1 MERSAPGIMQA
12 DPASE
17 VERLGAT
24 PPDSDELRAA
34 MFAYVDALVGD
45 GNPYVTRSQLSG
57 FQFRGERF
65 PLIDPSKGIRK
76 PAGWATVLSIL
87 STQTPAD
94 RGGYDD
100 DFRDDGSV
108 LYRFMRP
115 AASDASATN
124 SALLETMDRG
134 QPILYLIEVATG
146 TYEPVYPV
154 WFQGRDGDAVV
165 VSDVGPVGE
174 YADIIDL
181 RRYQKVVGRRR
192 LHQEEFRARVL
203 FAYEDRCCICRL
215 ARRGLLDA
223 AHIVDDADPSGLA
236 IVPNG
241 LAMCRIHH
249 AAYDQYLIGV
259 RPDLEIEVAADVLI
273 EVDGPMLRHALQE
286 IAGERIRIPPS
297 RRARPDPDRLEWKYE
312 RFRSAG

>member
-1 MERSAPGIMQA
+1 
-12 DPASE
+12 
-17 VERLGAT
+17 
-24 PPDSDELRAA
+24 
-34 MFAYVDALVGD
+34 MFAYVDGLVGA
-45 GNPYVTRSQLSG
+45 GSPYVTRAQLSD

-76 PAGWATVLSIL
+76 PTGWSTALSIL
-87 STQTPAD
+87 STQTPAN

-108 LYRFMRP
+108 VYRFMRMR
-115 AASDASATN
+115 ASDARATN
-124 SALLETMDRG
+124 QALLETMDRG
-134 QPILYLIEVATG
+134 LPILYLIEVATS

-154 WFQGRDGDAVV
+154 WFRGREGDAVI
-165 VSDVGPVGE
+165 VSDAAATGE
-174 YADIIDL
+174 YAEIVDM
-181 RRYQKVVGRRR
+181 RRYQKVVGKRR

-215 ARRGLLDA
+215 GRRGLLDA
-223 AHIVDDADPSGLA
+223 AHIVDDADPSGLS

-259 RPDLEIEVAADVLI
+259 RPDLTIEVTPDVLG
-273 EVDGPMLRHALQE
+273 EEDGPMLRYGLQE
-286 IAGERIRIPPS
+286 IAGHRIRVPRT
-297 RRARPDPDRLEWKYE
+297 RRAQPETDRLEWKYE